1 RAVHDAKVPLRRDV
15 IFVATVGEEGEGD
28 LRGVKHFFAADFSP
42 ARVAAFFTLDLGSQA
57 QLVKDGVGSRRLQ
70 VTVHG
75 PGGHSWGDFG
85 RPNPIHALARAI
97 DRFLEMPLPADARS
111 SYNVGVI
118 EGGTGVNVIPE
129 SASLRL
135 DLRSEG
141 VAQLEQL
148 ESNFRSALEKGLDA
162 ERDWSRG
169 GTLELDVQVI
179 GDRPVGVTALTTPIV
194 QAAVA
199 AFSVQSLQMGRG
211 STSPAPNLPMSL

>member
-1 RAVHDAKVPLRRDV
+1 
-15 IFVATVGEEGEGD
+15 
-28 LRGVKHFFAADFSP
+28 
-42 ARVAAFFTLDLGSQA
+42 
-57 QLVKDGVGSRRLQ
+57 
-70 VTVHG
+70 
-75 PGGHSWGDFG
+75 
-85 RPNPIHALARAI
+85 
-97 DRFLEMPLPADARS
+97 
-111 SYNVGVI
+111 I

-199 AFSVQSLQMGRG
+199 AFSVQSLQMVLG
-211 STSPAPNLPMSL
+211 SSSTDANLPMSLGVAAIALPHGAQGHSAHSRAEWCDTAGRSAVLQAELLAVVGIAELDGPLRLRRTQTD